1 MILTNFGSYD
11 AEIKVGNR
19 IAQIMLLKP
28 EEVSFEEVSDFNDS
42 TVRATGGF
50 GLTNSKSWF
59 SLAVKKMSQVL
70 YDFSSFETIDAK
82 EDFIKDLIKNKYI
95 YLLSFVTPILIM
107 VR

>member
-28 EEVSFEEVSDFNDS
+28 EEVSFEEVSDFNDR

-59 SLAVKKMSQVL
+59 SLAVKKCLKFYMILAALKLSMQKR
-70 YDFSSFETIDAK
+70 I
-82 EDFIKDLIKNKYI
+82 
-95 YLLSFVTPILIM
+95 LLKTW
-107 VR
+107 